1 MHSMSWAEQA
11 VYFTTA
17 ADEDAQAA
25 NDAITKHDG
34 CDAQ

>member
-17 ADEDAQAA
+17 ADDDSQVA
-25 NDAITKHDG
+25 NNVITKHDG
-34 CDAQ
+34 CVAQ